1 MAEADHSEDRGLPLD
16 AHLHTDLS
24 PDSGVPVDAYCA
36 EAVRRDIAT
45 IAITDHVDFDPL
57 DPAYRY
63 TDFATRERTV
73 RAAAERWAGEGLRV
87 LFGVEI
93 TYGRQWEP
101 DIRDHLARYRYDY
114 VIGSVHD
121 WPGSPYRDPRTL
133 SSWMEGLSLAEIV
146 GPHFAEV
153 EAAARSGLF
162 DTIGHVDVVKR
173 YICPTVSPDELAAA
187 PELYEPMLAA
197 IIESG
202 AGLEINTSGL
212 RQAPGEP
219 YPPAAI
225 VALYRSMG
233 GRSVTVG
240 SDAHRLP
247 SFAYGLAAGYRSAA
261 DAGIDDVGIDR
272 IAPSVSRT

>member
-1 MAEADHSEDRGLPLD
+1 VADDPAEDSGLHHD

-36 EAVRRDIAT
+36 EAVRRSIPT

-73 RAAAERWAGEGLRV
+73 RDAAERWAGEGLRV
-87 LFGVEI
+87 VFGVEI
-93 TYGRQWEP
+93 TYGRRWEA
-101 DIRDHLARYRYDY
+101 DIRDHLARHRYDY

-121 WPGSPYRDPRTL
+121 WPGSPYRDPRSL
-133 SSWMEGLSLAEIV
+133 SAWMAGRSLAEIV
-146 GPHFAEV
+146 GPHFGEV
-153 EAAARSGLF
+153 AAAARSGLF
-162 DTIGHVDVVKR
+162 DTIGHIDVVKR
-173 YICPTVSPDELAAA
+173 YVCPRVSPAELAAA
-187 PELYEPMLAA
+187 PELYEPVLSAM
-197 IIESG
+197 IEAG

-219 YPPAAI
+219 YPPPPI
-225 VALYRSMG
+225 VALYRAMG
-233 GRSVTVG
+233 GRAVTIG

-247 SFAYGLAAGYRSAA
+247 SFAEGLRDASRSAVE
-261 DAGIDDVGIDR
+261 AGLDVSLVERQAAAI
-272 IAPSVSRT
+272 ST